1 MSDHYLAQPK
11 GPGTAFQLRMRT
23 PTALL
28 GTLDPLSG
36 RPFGSTIRRG
46 LGSTRDLREARVRA
60 AILRGQYLALASNP
74 RGLTDER
81 ALVWA
86 ELIAKQRA
94 TGDDGPDDPFPD
106 LASLVEA
113 EAEADEQAAIHVKLP
128 PAERTARAAQRDR
141 FLGIASGARGLPL
154 DRLLDDYLTARSPGN
169 RSGLA
174 PLALTTRN
182 DVRSAFRHLG
192 LFLSGEA
199 GHGKDLGSCFLGDMT
214 ADAVHR
220 FRTRY
225 LRERMAPKTASKYE
239 TLLVGAWRWARE
251 ERLPGA
257 PEADIW
263 ASLKLVRR
271 ALQSPDT
278 TSREAFTAPEVAA
291 LLDHEAGLRE
301 PLAGLFRL
309 LLVTGCR
316 VDEVARLTL
325 EDVAAPAKEGASP
338 SNSLGFTIRSGK
350 TANAARYVPVPA
362 VAQGLFGALIEQAR
376 KARAQNTSLDEGT
389 NHFLVGGGSRL
400 FPSIPIRPASGKA
413 AAASQ
418 TFTRERRRILL
429 AALGDAG
436 DGRLALHSTRHTWR
450 TLARRA
456 RVPEDAVN
464 ELGGWA
470 GPRRSS
476 SVYDHGMLREQ
487 LAEAPEKVALRLAE
501 EGFLSGW

>member
-1 MSDHYLAQPK
+1 MPDSYLVQPK

-23 PTALL
+23 PVALL
-28 GTLDPLSG
+28 GTVDPLSG
-36 RPFGSTIRRG
+36 RPFGATIRRG
-46 LGSTRDLREARVRA
+46 LGSTRDLREARTKA

-74 RGLTDER
+74 LGLSDER
-81 ALVWA
+81 ALMWA

-94 TGDDGPDDPFPD
+94 AGDGDPDNPEPD

-113 EAEADEQAAIHVKLP
+113 EAERDEQAAFRAGLP
-128 PAERTARAAQRDR
+128 RTERQARAAQRDR
-141 FLGIASGARGLPL
+141 FLGIASGVRGLPL
-154 DRLLDDYLTARSPGN
+154 DKLRDDYLAARSPGN

-174 PLALTTRN
+174 PLALTTTN

-192 LFLSGEA
+192 LFLERELSA
-199 GHGKDLGSCFLGDMT
+199 CFIGDMT
-214 ADAVHR
+214 AEEVHR

-225 LRERMAPKTASKYE
+225 LRERMATKTAAKYQ
-239 TLLVGAWRWARE
+239 TLLNGAWRWARE

-257 PEADIW
+257 PEADVW
-263 ASLKLVRR
+263 AEMKLVRR
-271 ALQSPDT
+271 ARKAPDEAA
-278 TSREAFTAPEVAA
+278 REAFTAAEAVA
-291 LLDHEAGLRE
+291 LLDPDTGLRGA
-301 PLAGLFRL
+301 LAPLFRL

-325 EDVAAPAKEGASP
+325 DEVVSDDEGRP
-338 SNSLGFTIRSGK
+338 KGFLIRTGK

-362 VAQGLFGALIEQAR
+362 IARGLFAGLMANAE
-376 KARAQNTSLDEGT
+376 
-389 NHFLVGGGSRL
+389 GSRL

-418 TFTRERRRILL
+418 TFTRERRRV
-429 AALGDAG
+429 LGDAS

-456 RVPEDAVN
+456 RVPDDVAN
-464 ELGGWA
+464 DLGGWA

-476 SVYDHGMLREQ
+476 SVYDHGLLREQ
-487 LAEAPEKVALRLAE
+487 LEEAQEKVADRLAE
-501 EGFLSGW
+501 EAFLTGF